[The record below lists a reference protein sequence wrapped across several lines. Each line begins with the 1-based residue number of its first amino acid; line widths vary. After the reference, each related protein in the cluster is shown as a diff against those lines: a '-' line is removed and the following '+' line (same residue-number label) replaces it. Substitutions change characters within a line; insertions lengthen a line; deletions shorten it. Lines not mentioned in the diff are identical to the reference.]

1 MTENKFYKPVGGIL
15 SAELFFASEVNT
27 AGDLPEGKGVAVE
40 LIDDESTYEE
50 LFSASNGLVS
60 VQHTLTLV
68 ADRNMANEWLQR
80 EFLERCST
88 EGAVAHIVFASKEEI
103 KVGYCPRFLVEQA
116 LRLDSLRFSSGDR
129 LNASPRVTLTLKCHD
144 THSAMG
150 IQNA

>member
-60 VQHTLTLV
+60 VQHTLTL
-68 ADRNMANEWLQR
+68 
-80 EFLERCST
+80 CST
-88 EGAVAHIVFASKEEI
+88 TQLATDWFAADFLTRAAADGVVARIGLSSGESIV
-103 KVGYCPRFLVEQA
+103 VGWSQHFGFEQP
-116 LRLDSLRFSSGDR
+116 LRLRSLAFHSGSR
-129 LNASPRVTLTLKCHD
+129 PSETPRVELTLTSMD
-144 THSAMG
+144 TTSAFD
-150 IQNA
+150 Q

>member
-1 MTENKFYKPVGGIL
+1 MTEKRLYKPVGGVAH
-15 SAELFFASEVNT
+15 AELFAVGGVTSAE
-27 AGDLPEGKGVAVE
+27 DLVQGQGLTVE
-40 LIDDESTYEE
+40 LSDDGSHYDEE
-50 LFSASNGLVS
+50 ASADGLPVS

-68 ADRNMANEWLQR
+68 ADRNRANEWLQR

-150 IQNA
+150 IQN

>member
-60 VQHTLTLV
+60 VQHTLTL
-68 ADRNMANEWLQR
+68 ASDRNLAREWLSQEFVQR
-80 EFLERCST
+80 CT
-88 EGAVAHIVFASKEEI
+88 AEGVVARVTMATGEQIV
-103 KVGYCPRFLVEQA
+103 VGTDPRFGFEQA
-116 LRLDSLRFSSGDR
+116 LRLSSLGFMSGSSPND
-129 LNASPRVTLTLKCHD
+129 SPRVILTLKCHD
-144 THSAMG
+144 THSAL
-150 IQNA
+150 ND

>member
-68 ADRNMANEWLQR
+68 ADRNRANEWLQR

-103 KVGYCPRFLVEQA
+103 KVGYCPRLLVAQA

-129 LNASPRVTLTLKCHD
+129 LNTSPRVTLTLKCHD

-150 IQNA
+150 IQN

>member
-15 SAELFFASEVNT
+15 SAELFFASGLGSVDDI
-27 AGDLPEGKGVAVE
+27 AEGKGVAVE

-68 ADRNMANEWLQR
+68 ADRDKAREWLQK
-80 EFLERCST
+80 EFLERCAT
-88 EGAVAHIVFASKEEI
+88 EGVVAHIIFATKEEI
-103 KVGYCPRFLVEQA
+103 MVGHCPRFAFEQA

-129 LNASPRVTLTLKCHD
+129 LNTSPRVTLTLKCHD
-144 THSAMG
+144 THSAM
-150 IQNA
+150 

>member
-68 ADRNMANEWLQR
+68 ADRNRANEWLQR

-88 EGAVAHIVFASKEEI
+88 EGTVAHIVFASKEEI

-129 LNASPRVTLTLKCHD
+129 LNTSPRVTLTLKCHD